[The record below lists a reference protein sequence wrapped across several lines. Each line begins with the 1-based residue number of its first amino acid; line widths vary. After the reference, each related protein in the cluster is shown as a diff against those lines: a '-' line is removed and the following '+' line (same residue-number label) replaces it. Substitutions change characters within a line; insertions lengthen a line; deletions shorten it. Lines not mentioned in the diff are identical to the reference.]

1 MSPHEPFLKKGL
13 MVFYTLKNQA
23 IPTRGLQK
31 KKRKLSKP
39 GSPIILEGSYREPLG
54 VRAHRGFTIFHEN
67 DRFCLKEWTV
77 AVEGLMN
84 PDSGYK

>member
-1 MSPHEPFLKKGL
+1 MYVVVTK
-13 MVFYTLKNQA
+13 
-23 IPTRGLQK
+23 TRLSLPGVCK

-39 GSPIILEGSYREPLG
+39 GPPIILEGSYREPLG
-54 VRAHRGFTIFHEN
+54 VRAFRGLTIFDEN
-67 DRFCLKEWTV
+67 ERFCLKVWKF

>member
-1 MSPHEPFLKKGL
+1 MRLYQPGVDE
-13 MVFYTLKNQA
+13 
-23 IPTRGLQK
+23 I
-31 KKRKLSKP
+31 KRKISKP
-39 GSPIILEGSYREPLG
+39 GPRIILEGSYREPLG

>member
-1 MSPHEPFLKKGL
+1 MSPFKKKAYAFFILLK
-13 MVFYTLKNQA
+13 
-23 IPTRGLQK
+23 TRLSLPGVCK

-39 GSPIILEGSYREPLG
+39 GPPIILEGSYREPLG
-54 VRAHRGFTIFHEN
+54 VRAHRGLTIFDEN
-67 DRFCLKEWTV
+67 DRFCLKEWKV